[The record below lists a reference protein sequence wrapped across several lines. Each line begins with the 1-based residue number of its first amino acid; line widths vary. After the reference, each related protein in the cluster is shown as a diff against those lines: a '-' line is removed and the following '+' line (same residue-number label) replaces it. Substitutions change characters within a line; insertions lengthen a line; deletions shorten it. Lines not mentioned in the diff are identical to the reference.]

1 VLVLY
6 GEYDW
11 FESRD
16 AAALIADLVNRAR
29 PGTATFDV
37 VPGLDHHF
45 MRYKTRGDAY
55 RETGGVVAADPV
67 VEAMLAWL
75 ARVGVSSR

>member
-1 VLVLY
+1 MLVLY

-16 AAALIADLVNRAR
+16 AAALIVDVVNRAR
-29 PGTATFDV
+29 PGTATLEV

-45 MRYKTRGDAY
+45 MRYPSRRDAY
-55 RETGGVVAADPV
+55 RETGGMVAADPV
-67 VEAMLAWL
+67 VDAMLAWL
-75 ARVGVSSR
+75 ARIGVRPR